1 MDHIITKDNKNIERL
16 HNQDSEVIIDKIPL
30 HMYYTT
36 EGAHA
41 SESKTKRDIF
51 REQSWLNERDDKN
64 IW

>member
-36 EGAHA
+36 EGAHVN
-41 SESKTKRDIF
+41 ESKTKRDSS
-51 REQSWLNERDDKN
+51 REERDTRERTNVK
-64 IW
+64 